1 MELEQPSVRHRPKV
15 ELEYSDGRLKPGG
28 EASGLL
34 AGLRQLELGHP
45 QAGQPEAEESQAA
58 PGMEASPLKAA
69 KEAVVRKQLSAVLR
83 IRYRYLSQFIGKD
96 CCFTSTSP

>member
-45 QAGQPEAEESQAA
+45 QAGQPEAEECQAA
-58 PGMEASPLKAA
+58 PGMEASPLQAA
-69 KEAVVRKQLSAVLR
+69 KEAPVR
-83 IRYRYLSQFIGKD
+83 
-96 CCFTSTSP
+96 